1 MATATRTVESL
12 DSLRA
17 VDVKIVE
24 PRPLEA
30 SVKIAQGVPDPRSVH
45 KLIKLLRPKWRL
57 RYSNHQNDLSPQT
70 AAELVD
76 ELSPRPMTTNVQQAA
91 TEAIIGK
98 SLSSRTPIPKSLEP
112 NIELPPEVQSR
123 DAPAIPDI
131 SASNHALQPD
141 AQNSNGAAIKQA
153 VPTTIAAQATDTTNN
168 LGQPEQTDEP
178 PQIPSDGEENVPSAR
193 SAVAVASVT
202 SNYAGV
208 QGVFESEV
216 RSIPS
221 PQPVQQSQSIQQ
233 NVQGMLPE
241 FKFIDPNSQTGRR
254 SLWGKV
260 QAFRRFGEN
269 VYLAT
274 RISPGSEYVKQWQ
287 EKWEPT
293 LKQEM
298 YDPIIDQNDIFT
310 SDPRTAGPSDDAASM
325 KPTTLVICDESHKN
339 SIENKLGPLVKQTV
353 PKDVRFQVIGKR
365 ISTASPS
372 GEQSRDF
379 DGIDLHVEFKASNYP
394 LETLMGSV
402 ARIYSH
408 ENIRSA
414 PGFALSTIGGLV
426 AVGDKL
432 YALTTAHSLFK
443 GFLYGNPTSSGFKPC
458 GKVQSYK
465 WLEHASEKPFQNR
478 LETPMDW
485 ALISIPDKL
494 AFPNHFLIDKATG
507 VGGQVVGFA
516 RNDEFLTEED
526 VWICSSSK
534 TQCGILSSTSVSFHT
549 DNATF
554 KVRTVMLEH
563 CLGRL
568 LNFQTHD
575 LFL

>member
-17 VDVKIVE
+17 VNGKIVE

-30 SVKIAQGVPDPRSVH
+30 RVKIAQGVPDPRSVH
-45 KLIKLLRPKWRL
+45 KLIKLLSPKWRL
-57 RYSNHQNDLSPQT
+57 RYSNHQNDLSPQI

-76 ELSPRPMTTNVQQAA
+76 ELSPPPMTTNVQRAT
-91 TEAIIGK
+91 TEAITGK
-98 SLSSRTPIPKSLEP
+98 SLSSRTTIPKSLEP
-112 NIELPPEVQSR
+112 NIELPPEVQSC
-123 DAPAIPDI
+123 DAAAIPDL

-141 AQNSNGAAIKQA
+141 AQNSDATAIKQA
-153 VPTTIAAQATDTTNN
+153 VPTASAAQATNTTNN

-178 PQIPSDGEENVPSAR
+178 PQIPSDGGETMPSAR
-193 SAVAVASVT
+193 SAVAVGSVT
-202 SNYAGV
+202 SNHAGV
-208 QGVFESEV
+208 QRVFESEV

-221 PQPVQQSQSIQQ
+221 PPPIQQPQPIQQ
-233 NVQGMLPE
+233 NVQSVLPE
-241 FKFIDPNSQTGRR
+241 FKFIGPNSKSGRR

-260 QAFRRFGEN
+260 QAFRRFSEN

-274 RISPGSEYVKQWQ
+274 RISPGSEYVKQWE

-298 YDPIIDQNDIFT
+298 YDLIIDQNDIFT
-310 SDPRTAGPSDDAASM
+310 FDLRMTGPNDDAVSM
-325 KPTTLVICDESHKN
+325 KPTILVICDESHKN
-339 SIENKLGPLVKQTV
+339 SIENKLGSLVKQTV

-379 DGIDLHVEFKASNYP
+379 DGDLRVEFKASNYP

-402 ARIYSH
+402 ARIHSH

-432 YALTTAHSLFK
+432 YALTTAHSLFQ
-443 GFLYGNPTSSGFKPC
+443 GFSYVDPTSSGFKPC

-465 WLEHASEKPFQNR
+465 WLEHASEKSFQNR
-478 LETPMDW
+478 LKTSMDW
-485 ALISIPDKL
+485 ALISIPDEL

-516 RNDEFLTEED
+516 RNDEFLAEED
-526 VWICSSSK
+526 VWICSSSE
-534 TQCGILSSTSVSFHT
+534 TQCGILNSTSVSFHL
-549 DNATF
+549 DSATF

-568 LNFQTHD
+568 LNFQKRD
-575 LFL
+575 SFL